1 MSRPRASEPLCRN
14 TEVPFPIML
23 PKGVNTASRQHGANP
38 DSRAIRPCF
47 PAQPAGSNGD
57 YTACPSEATLN
68 DGRSWRAGSHLDT
81 DCRFTFIIL
90 CAPLASLGS
99 NSSKPPRLL
108 FGSARKDTFRVIFER
123 ASLAIRLPT
132 FRKGVELRYFAC
144 NYYCGFFSDPRG
156 FRSDPRVE
164 SIQFF
169 FVDFSTPKSF

>member
-1 MSRPRASEPLCRN
+1 MSRPRASHSLCRN

-23 PKGVNTASRQHGANP
+23 PKGVNTASTSWS
-38 DSRAIRPCF
+38 DTTVLSRPTSC
-47 PAQPAGSNGD
+47 SNG
-57 YTACPSEATLN
+57 TCPSEATLN
-68 DGRSWRAGSHLDT
+68 HDGRSWKAGSHPWTSGYELSVYFHNPVCT
-81 DCRFTFIIL
+81 
-90 CAPLASLGS
+90 LASLG
-99 NSSKPPRLL
+99 SKPPRLL